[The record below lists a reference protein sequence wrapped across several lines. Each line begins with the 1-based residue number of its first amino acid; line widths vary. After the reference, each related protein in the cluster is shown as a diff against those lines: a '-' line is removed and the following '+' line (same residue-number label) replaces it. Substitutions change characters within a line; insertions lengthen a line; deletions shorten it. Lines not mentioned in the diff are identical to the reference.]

1 MKKILVA
8 TTLALLVLTSVTAK
22 AAKLPKAF
30 KGIKVPKD
38 YVEMEIPEGEE
49 IVMDDF
55 EDGLYWDKTGW
66 PNDFVTGVSLSTD
79 WGSNGG
85 TSLKVNYAEQPEGD
99 KGTITCTSPL
109 ETDWTGAKYVVLDI
123 GNKSNDPIDV
133 VLVLQTGETW
143 IWTQTDPVRCGPGI
157 HSLVFD
163 ISAFPNL
170 EIIDQMFIC
179 IVNWNED
186 TSPSGEFYLDNYRV
200 IK

>member
-1 MKKILVA
+1 MKKA
-8 TTLALLVLTSVTAK
+8 LAVLVLTAMVLPALVAK
-22 AAKLPKAF
+22 GPKLPKAF
-30 KGIKVPKD
+30 KGIKVPAD
-38 YVEMEIPEGEE
+38 YVEMTIPEGEV

-66 PNDFVTGVSLSTD
+66 PNDFVAGVTLSSD
-79 WGSNGG
+79 WGSNGPN
-85 TSLKVNYAEQPEGD
+85 SLKVTYSEQPGGD

-123 GNKSNDPIDV
+123 GNASNAPVDLV
-133 VLVLQTGETW
+133 VVLQTGETW
-143 IWTQTDPVRCGPGI
+143 TWTQTDPIRCPAGI

-163 ISAFPNL
+163 ISNFPNL

-179 IVNWNED
+179 CVNWEGD
-186 TSPSGEFYLDNYRV
+186 TSPSGSFYLDNYRI

>member
-1 MKKILVA
+1 MKKIMSI
-8 TTLALLVLTSVTAK
+8 ALLSSIMLSALIAK
-22 AAKLPKAF
+22 PKLPKAF
-30 KGIKVPKD
+30 KGIKVPAD

-66 PNDFVTGVSLSTD
+66 PSDFVSGVSLSTD
-79 WGSNGG
+79 WGSNGK
-85 TSLKVNYAEQPEGD
+85 TSLKVTYAEQPGGD
-99 KGTITCTSPL
+99 KGTVTCTSPL
-109 ETDWTGAKYVVLDI
+109 ETDWSGAKYVVLDV
-123 GNKSNDPIDV
+123 GNKSNDPIDL
-133 VLVLQTGETW
+133 VLVLQTGENWT
-143 IWTQTDPVRCGPGI
+143 WTQTDPVRCGPGI

-163 ISAFPNL
+163 ISSFPSL
-170 EIIDQMFIC
+170 EIIDQMFVC

>member
-1 MKKILVA
+1 MKKIMSI
-8 TTLALLVLTSVTAK
+8 ALLSSIMLSALIAK
-22 AAKLPKAF
+22 PKLPKAF
-30 KGIKVPKD
+30 KGIKVPAD

-66 PNDFVTGVSLSTD
+66 PADFVSGVSLSTD
-79 WGSNGG
+79 WGSNGK
-85 TSLKVNYAEQPEGD
+85 TSLKVTYAEQPGGD
-99 KGTITCTSPL
+99 KGTVTCTSPL
-109 ETDWTGAKYVVLDI
+109 ETDWSGAKYVVLDV
-123 GNKSNDPIDV
+123 GNKSNDPIDL

-163 ISAFPNL
+163 ISSFPNL
-170 EIIDQMFIC
+170 EIIDQMFVF
-179 IVNWNED
+179 IVNWNND

>member
-1 MKKILVA
+1 MKKIMAIALLSSIMMTALVA
-8 TTLALLVLTSVTAK
+8 K
-22 AAKLPKAF
+22 PKLPKAF
-30 KGIKVPKD
+30 KKINVPAD

-66 PNDFVTGVSLSTD
+66 AGDFVSGVSLSED
-79 WGSNGG
+79 WGSNGK
-85 TSLKVNYAEQPEGD
+85 TSLKVTYAEQHGGD

-109 ETDWTGAKYVVLDI
+109 ETDWTGARYVVLDI
-123 GNKSNDPIDV
+123 GNKSNDPIDL

-143 IWTQTDPVRCGPGI
+143 TWTQTDPVRCVPGI
-157 HSLVFD
+157 HSIVFD
-163 ISAFPNL
+163 ISSFPSL
-170 EIIDQMFIC
+170 ELIDQMFIC